1 MEFGKIPLFDLV
13 KSRLGWLGH
22 RQDVGSQNIANAD
35 PPKDRARG
43 VQPFKFED
51 VLRRSTR
58 QPVNMQVT
66 QASHLPG
73 IRQRPDAFKE
83 TVERKP
89 YETSPDGNSVVLE
102 EQIGKMNEIDINHRL
117 ITELYKKHLNMIK
130 TAIGKGR

>member
-22 RQDVGSQNIANAD
+22 RQDVVSQNIANAD
-35 PPKDRARG
+35 TPKYRARD

-66 QASHLPG
+66 QVNHLPG

-83 TVERKP
+83 TVERNP